1 MRSKLAGPEDLKR
14 PQFSALLQNLARKL
28 ARTTNMHLE
37 NLLSEIKA
45 AVPTGKQKAYGEK
58 MSYLAHLSQLMK
70 QHLQRGRVDSRRPQQ
85 QDELLAMGV
94 QLDRRVRRRSGS
106 RPDASWCMVK
116 LQEWRSQNPDATK
129 FQESQ
134 QLQLFKKELGAM
146 CKVERDAALASVPD
160 LRPLDQANQGDDHDG
175 DEDESADHAADLFD
189 IGCREWPVRDEVL
202 RSFLHGHLSHKAG
215 GFAGVANKATMIR
228 SAERAALIVMDQGTV
243 FRKLMK
249 TACSMTAHIPPM
261 FEARFRKHGLQDF
274 RM

>member
-1 MRSKLAGPEDLKR
+1 
-14 PQFSALLQNLARKL
+14 
-28 ARTTNMHLE
+28 MHLE

-116 LQEWRSQNPDATK
+116 LL
-129 FQESQ
+129 ESQ

-160 LRPLDQANQGDDHDG
+160 LRPLDQANQGDDHDE
-175 DEDESADHAADLFD
+175 DEDESAEHAADLFD
-189 IGCREWPVRDEVL
+189 MGCREWPVRDEVL

-249 TACSMTAHIPPM
+249 TACSVTAHIPPM